1 MCKLFL
7 YFAVDNAQL
16 LRYLIINT
24 TALEGLTM
32 TIYKTMEQAKA
43 ALAAYEA
50 RTGKQAI
57 IHIVGPNQG
66 YKLIAWGA

>member
-1 MCKLFL
+1 
-7 YFAVDNAQL
+7 
-16 LRYLIINT
+16 
-24 TALEGLTM
+24 M